1 MLPSSSRGT
10 ELAISSV
17 MEPTDLEGRIAVL
30 EKESRD
36 FQTLVLSHFSRL
48 EHQVRIGDDDT
59 RRLMMMLHDQATAK
73 IAVLAE
79 RLERVDERLER
90 VDERLA
96 RVDERLAQVDER
108 LVRVEGRM
116 DGIEQALTGLSTQVG
131 DLTREIRAKRP
142 PPARKR

>member
-1 MLPSSSRGT
+1 
-10 ELAISSV
+10 
-17 MEPTDLEGRIAVL
+17 MEPIDLEGRIAVL

-79 RLERVDERLER
+79 RLERVDERLAR

-96 RVDERLAQVDER
+96 RVDER